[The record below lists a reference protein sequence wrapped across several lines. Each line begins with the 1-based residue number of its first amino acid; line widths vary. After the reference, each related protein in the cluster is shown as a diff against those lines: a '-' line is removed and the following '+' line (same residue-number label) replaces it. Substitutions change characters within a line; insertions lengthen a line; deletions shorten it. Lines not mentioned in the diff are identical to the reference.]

1 MLTLARL
8 CLVFYDLP
16 PTLDD
21 TYTGILTRVNRHHHR
36 EALALLRWLAYAR
49 SPPTLGELV
58 DAAITDPKEEDG
70 IDAGECGGLRDVLNI
85 LSGLVMIEE
94 SKGNA
99 AETPFK
105 VRPLVSSISTP
116 ALGQDVT
123 MFYSQHFT
131 ADTRA
136 RLAQFSVKEY
146 LESERILGTKTD
158 QFHLESAIGHQT
170 LA

>member
-1 MLTLARL
+1 
-8 CLVFYDLP
+8 
-16 PTLDD
+16 LDD

-58 DAAITDPKEEDG
+58 DAAITDPKEEDS
-70 IDAGECGGLRDVLNI
+70 IDTGECGGLRDVLNI

-116 ALGQDVT
+116 GLGQDVT